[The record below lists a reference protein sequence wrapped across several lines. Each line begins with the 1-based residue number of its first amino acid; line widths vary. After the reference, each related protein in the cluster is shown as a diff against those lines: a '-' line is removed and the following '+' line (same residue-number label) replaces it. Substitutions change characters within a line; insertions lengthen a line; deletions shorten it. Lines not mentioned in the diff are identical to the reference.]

1 MRTNIF
7 LLSLLVSF
15 AFAENADIE
24 EILNE
29 NESNFSLSEKSQD
42 KVNDLSTEKDSL
54 LAEWKVVVK
63 QVEGLKI
70 YNEQKRRQIAAQE
83 ERLATISAQTKE
95 IDVITRDIPVLME
108 EMVEVLD
115 NFVMLDAP
123 FSLDER
129 VNRINQITAILTDP
143 TVTKSEQV
151 RQVMEAYSIEGE
163 YGRTIETYED
173 AIEIDGEEKVVN
185 ILRIGRIA
193 LMYQLKDQSQAGVW
207 DTEANGGK
215 GGWVEVDGYRL
226 AIRDGIRMANKT
238 APLDLLAV
246 PVKFKAKKGDK

>member
-108 EMVEVLD
+108 QMVEVLD

-129 VNRINQITAILTDP
+129 VNRINQITAILNDP

-173 AIEIDGEEKVVN
+173 AIEIDGEENVVN
-185 ILRIGRIA
+185 ILRIGRIRW
-193 LMYQLKDQSQAGVW
+193 LPVS
-207 DTEANGGK
+207 
-215 GGWVEVDGYRL
+215 
-226 AIRDGIRMANKT
+226 NKRWY
-238 APLDLLAV
+238 
-246 PVKFKAKKGDK
+246 